1 MLLASA
7 CAPRQPAPE
16 YRMTATIKDLMESLV
31 DPSSDYLW
39 ESVST
44 DVTAKGTITKTPH
57 TDQDWANLRHSTVA
71 LMEAS
76 NLLQMPGRRVAQ
88 PGEKS
93 ANPGIE
99 DCALQPGEKSAN
111 PGIEETP
118 EAIESLI
125 NTDRASWI
133 KHAHGLYDAAAVMMK
148 AIEEKNADGVSDA
161 GEILDKA
168 CEACHT
174 QYWYPH
180 QFEYL
185 QKAPKTAPSMAPGNR
200 APGKSVTEGQ

>member
-1 MLLASA
+1 MLLAVA

-16 YRMTATIKDLMESLV
+16 YRLTATIKDLMESLV

-99 DCALQPGEKSAN
+99 
-111 PGIEETP
+111 ETP

-168 CEACHT
+168 CESCHT

>member
-1 MLLASA
+1 
-7 CAPRQPAPE
+7 
-16 YRMTATIKDLMESLV
+16 MTATIKDLMESLV

-76 NLLQMPGRRVAQ
+76 NLLQMPGRRVA
-88 PGEKS
+88 
-93 ANPGIE
+93 
-99 DCALQPGEKSAN
+99 QPGEKSAN